1 MDVGFTCPLVNYHTY
16 EFALSIMR
24 LFLSKLHKLHA
35 PELQLPSQH
44 SADPPCIALFPFMG
58 TFIRFSLVLLQS
70 PPSISAAVALFFVS
84 PVHNLLPIYT
94 FVHVAPPS
102 SPMLIILYG
111 FDLSMLRH
119 FVHAERKRSRVR
131 HVQYPILYSY
141 CITWIHSHTVL
152 VYFPFCSKP
161 RFRAFAL
168 LHTWWRRLRTTLLNP
183 FVSLKTCTK
192 CAPHSIALQKQADV
206 SVFVN
211 II

>member
-1 MDVGFTCPLVNYHTY
+1 MSTCKLSYLLICTFHH
-16 EFALSIMR
+16 EALPVLQIACSR
-24 LFLSKLHKLHA
+24 A
-35 PELQLPSQH
+35 PTTFSTF
-44 SADPPCIALFPFMG
+44 SRPPCIALFPFMG
-58 TFIRFSLVLLQS
+58 TFIRFSLGLLLY
-70 PPSISAAVALFFVS
+70 PPRISAAVALFFVS
-84 PVHNLLPIYT
+84 PVHNLLPTYT

-119 FVHAERKRSRVR
+119 FVHAGKRSRVR

-141 CITWIHSHTVL
+141 CITWIHSHSVL

-168 LHTWWRRLRTTLLNP
+168 LHTWWRRVRTTLLNP
-183 FVSLKTCTK
+183 FFSLKTCTK